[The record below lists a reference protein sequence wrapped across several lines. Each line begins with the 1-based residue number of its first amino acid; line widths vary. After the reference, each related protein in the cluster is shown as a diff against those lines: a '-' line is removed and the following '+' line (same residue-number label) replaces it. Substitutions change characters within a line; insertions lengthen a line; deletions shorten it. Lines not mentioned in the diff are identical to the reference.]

1 MLVVA
6 THTERVARMLAT
18 GVGPAL
24 PAQSRC
30 PACDGSLG
38 RWPGYARL
46 VRHRHRTTRL
56 WVQRCVCRSCGRTH
70 ALLPSFLLAYRR
82 DVVATIGAAL
92 LGAARGVGHRPL
104 ADSAGLPATTVR
116 GWLRRA
122 RCALS
127 ARAALVAFLCQLS
140 DERAGAR
147 ARGDPRGWLL
157 DVIADVHQ
165 AAHARLPPVDCCAFN
180 VASMITNGSLLSRG
194 YRCPSPAREPSA
206 PPNRCRQLR

>member
-6 THTERVARMLAT
+6 TRTEDIARVLAV

-24 PAQSRC
+24 PPEARC

-46 VRHRHRTTRL
+46 VRHRRRTTRL
-56 WVQRCVCRSCGRTH
+56 WVHRCVCRSCGRTH

-82 DVVATIGAAL
+82 DSVATVGTAL
-92 LGAARGVGHRPL
+92 LGAACGVGHRPL
-104 ADSAGLPATTVR
+104 ADSADLPAATVR

-122 RCALS
+122 RRALS
-127 ARAALVAFLCQLS
+127 ARAALAGFLWQLGG
-140 DERAGAR
+140 RPR
-147 ARGDPRGWLL
+147 RPHARGDPLSWLL

-165 AAHARLPPVDCCAFN
+165 AAYARVQPVDSCPFN
-180 VASMITNGSLLSRG
+180 VASAITNGALLRRG
-194 YRCPSPAREPSA
+194 
-206 PPNRCRQLR
+206 